1 MFIKTTH
8 IVYVLTK
15 FILREKMANLTFLAM
30 LITEPDK
37 LYIYS
42 DKFFSNLT
50 LIQLNN
56 KEFTRK
62 LWIQN
67 YEMHGNK
74 ASLFYINY

>member
-15 FILREKMANLTFLAM
+15 FTLRKKMANLTFLAM
-30 LITEPDK
+30 LITEPKK
-37 LYIYS
+37 LYIHS

-56 KEFTRK
+56 KDFTRK
-62 LWIQN
+62 LWIKN
-67 YEMHGNK
+67 D
-74 ASLFYINY
+74 